1 MAGEP
6 YQLDDGVIGEK
17 AKESQPYIRQMII
30 GKAEQLNEDE
40 FERILYMI
48 RKRTEKR
55 IREQQLARNETFY
68 VASLSSRTIVY
79 KGMLVPDQL
88 DQYYL
93 DLQDEDLTS
102 TFVLSIL
109 DTVQIHS
116 LVGKEHIRTE
126 CLCTMGKSTPLMA
139 MSIG

>member
-1 MAGEP
+1 
-6 YQLDDGVIGEK
+6 
-17 AKESQPYIRQMII
+17 
-30 GKAEQLNEDE
+30 
-40 FERILYMI
+40 MI

-102 TFVLSIL
+102 TFVLS
-109 DTVQIHS
+109 
-116 LVGKEHIRTE
+116 
-126 CLCTMGKSTPLMA
+126 PF
-139 MSIG
+139 SIQYEYIP